1 MRKIFKIITLI
12 SLLIFLGAQ
21 EGCQTTSGTTKVTKQ
36 SVKQEMIIDLQGK
49 IEELEGTPLTEEDI
63 KAKKY
68 KGILNKK
75 DKHIKA
81 LQEQLAELKAKKEKE
96 KADAAYKE
104 TIAHIAK
111 KIEGLG
117 GKALT
122 KDEIKYEGEFSDD
135 EYVKALQQQLK
146 ELKDKKEK
154 DEAIAHIAKKIEDLG
169 GKALTKDEIKYEGE
183 FSDDE
188 YVKALQQQLKELKE
202 QIKKDKEDAEK
213 KAAKE
218 KEAKERAAAID
229 DVKKEIL
236 FLGETPFPEYEFST
250 EDKYIAALRQQIEEI
265 KKQKEEEELKINA
278 EIPGW
283 YSNMPKGSETI
294 MYSRGTHISVDLDQS
309 ETIAIENAVV
319 KLALNLQR
327 RTDAKLDIIA
337 REAGVDGDLTLKQ
350 EFKTISKSVA
360 KQASITGYKVYNTKM
375 APIANGKFRTFIV
388 IEFPISLA
396 YKAYLANIEN
406 NPAIKDKLSKLK
418 DTEAYKELEKS
429 VEEFT
434 GA

>member
-111 KIEGLG
+111 KIEG
-117 GKALT
+117 
-122 KDEIKYEGEFSDD
+122 
-135 EYVKALQQQLK
+135 
-146 ELKDKKEK
+146 
-154 DEAIAHIAKKIEDLG
+154 LG

>member
-1 MRKIFKIITLI
+1 MKYIIT
-12 SLLIFLGAQ
+12 FLTCITMGLTA
-21 EGCQTTSGTTKVTKQ
+21 
-36 SVKQEMIIDLQGK
+36 DGK
-49 IEELEGTPLTEEDI
+49 
-63 KAKKY
+63 
-68 KGILNKK
+68 
-75 DKHIKA
+75 
-81 LQEQLAELKAKKEKE
+81 
-96 KADAAYKE
+96 
-104 TIAHIAK
+104 
-111 KIEGLG
+111 LG
-117 GKALT
+117 GVTYFDFLSADDST
-122 KDEIKYEGEFSDD
+122 AFNFQRQYFSYAIEISDN
-135 EYVKALQQQLK
+135 
-146 ELKDKKEK
+146 
-154 DEAIAHIAKKIEDLG
+154 
-169 GKALTKDEIKYEGE
+169 IKFNVVFDVGRTNIGT
-183 FSDDE
+183 
-188 YVKALQQQLKELKE
+188 VL
-202 QIKKDKEDAEK
+202 DKEDAEK

-218 KEAKERAAAID
+218 REAKERAAAID

-250 EDKYIAALRQQIEEI
+250 EDKYIAALRQQIEDI

-278 EIPGW
+278 EIPEW

-418 DTEAYKELEKS
+418 DTEAYKELEEIIS
-429 VEEFT
+429 EFT